1 MKTVATITGRLLLIL
16 MVWWAFTEGDLS
28 GIGFGL
34 GVAILVT
41 AVSMRLFPQ
50 GSARIRPVQLCLFV
64 LFFLGRS
71 VVAGIDVARRVLSP
85 SLPVDPGYFTVHL
98 SLPEGSPRWL
108 LANALSLMPGTL
120 SVSLDGPRLELHC
133 LDTHSS
139 IEEDVR
145 TTERRVARVF
155 GLPLQGETG
164 FSEGV
169 S

>member
-1 MKTVATITGRLLLIL
+1 MKTVATILGRVILLLL
-16 MVWWAFTEGDLS
+16 VWWAFTEGDVS

-34 GVAILVT
+34 VIAILVA
-41 AVSMRLFPQ
+41 AVSMRLYPR
-50 GSARIRPVQLCLFV
+50 GTARIRPVQLWLFV

-98 SLPEGSPRWL
+98 TLPEGSPRWL

-133 LDTHSS
+133 LDTQSS
-139 IEEDVR
+139 VEEDVR
-145 TTERRVARVF
+145 AAEQKVARVF
-155 GLPLQGETG
+155 GLPLPDETCH
-164 FSEGV
+164 SEGAR
-169 S
+169 